1 MDLNKFLPAFL
12 STGPAPSDELLESY
26 RSHALRYAESLL
38 LITAKKVY
46 TFKSAKIPVSNK
58 EKNIGL
64 ILMTLFAAFVDPAI
78 RLTND
83 KASLFDK
90 SWTTG
95 VLPYFQNC
103 GRVIQNLKKL
113 KDSLDYHAGNEKN
126 WFAVFSNPMQRE
138 LLKMYEEVN
147 ASESQ
152 RSSLGSKRE
161 QEEAIRDMLQMT
173 MVILER
179 IELHNEYRAMTFGTI
194 PTMNITVK
202 VDSKADT
209 SLGVVVNPVMI
220 GSFAQVDSMR
230 LTHDTERLK

>member
-1 MDLNKFLPAFL
+1 VF
-12 STGPAPSDELLESY
+12 
-26 RSHALRYAESLL
+26 
-38 LITAKKVY
+38 

-58 EKNIGL
+58 EKTIGL

-90 SWTTG
+90 TWTTG

-138 LLKMYEEVN
+138 LLKMYEEVT
-147 ASESQ
+147 AMESQ
-152 RSSLGSKRE
+152 RSSVGGPRKE
-161 QEEAIRDMLQMT
+161 QEEAVRDMLQMI

-209 SLGVVVNPVMI
+209 SLGVVVSPVMI
-220 GSFAQVDSMR
+220 GSFTQVDSMR
-230 LTHDTERLK
+230 LTHDAERLK